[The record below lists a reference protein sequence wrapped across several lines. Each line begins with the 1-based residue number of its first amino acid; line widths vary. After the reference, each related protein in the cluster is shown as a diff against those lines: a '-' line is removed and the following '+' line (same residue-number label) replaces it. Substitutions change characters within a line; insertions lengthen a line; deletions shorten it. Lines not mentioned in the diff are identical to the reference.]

1 MDRRLA
7 QEMPRAPP
15 EHPLERQVPLQP
27 GPLVPVGQPTAPGQA
42 RWQRET
48 REVQAEPVPL
58 EPIARRPK
66 EVVQRAIAQA
76 PPQVQTRIRPA
87 QLAMAR
93 RLQARRTAAGA
104 RATAVQVQPPAD
116 RARTALVRAA
126 LLVPAAA
133 ARAAAP
139 AGRPAITAV
148 PEARARRERQVAA
161 QGVAPRAVRA
171 VLALDPSLPWE
182 RVQAATTR
190 MARTLRVAQ
199 MQQAA
204 APVVQTQAARKAAR
218 VAVPV

>member
-1 MDRRLA
+1 MALRLVHCSACSSRRCWPDARLKRSIPPPGFRIPRPLAVRVRLAPGVTAPWQRSRGKRHLVQRAAMDRRLA

-27 GPLVPVGQPTAPGQA
+27 GPLVPVGQPTAPGKA

-48 REVQAEPVPL
+48 REVQAEPVPP

-93 RLQARRTAAGA
+93 RLQERRTAAGA

-116 RARTALVRAA
+116 RAKTA
-126 LLVPAAA
+126 
-133 ARAAAP
+133 
-139 AGRPAITAV
+139 
-148 PEARARRERQVAA
+148 
-161 QGVAPRAVRA
+161 
-171 VLALDPSLPWE
+171 
-182 RVQAATTR
+182 
-190 MARTLRVAQ
+190 
-199 MQQAA
+199 
-204 APVVQTQAARKAAR
+204 
-218 VAVPV
+218 